1 MLIRLA
7 IDPAGVGMEGHDAAL
22 QSKLIDDCVTS
33 WMRCGIVYIGTAD
46 YAHSP
51 LRLALEG
58 LPQALKSRWIRAVT
72 LAQQRGLLRN
82 GPPPWL
88 GSFQEPPFDQLV
100 ELRHGVDVVGIGM
113 AIAGSLGFAP
123 HEPAQVHDASA
134 IELCRLDCL
143 SASSRIRKADEIRE
157 QKKFKR
163 GEKVDTIWTEL
174 FRPFVAR
181 FSQIAL
187 VDRFCLHRLAEC
199 ASGESGIE
207 RFLGR
212 VDACPGDSSIV
223 SVQVLSTLA
232 RCQSRGDVV
241 KRLRDVV
248 ESLPNG
254 RISSL
259 EVQLVDERAFGPVVH
274 YRYARFQSHHCIILD
289 HGIEILEGHS
299 LRRTHPYSL
308 TYFDETLRTDETA
321 LRAKA
326 QRCIVYS
333 RPKSDAACALPT
345 PPVAHVRP
353 GPGMVRVAGR

>member
-1 MLIRLA
+1 
-7 IDPAGVGMEGHDAAL
+7 MEGHDAAL
-22 QSKLIDDCVTS
+22 QLKLVDDCVTS
-33 WMRCGIVYIGTAD
+33 WMRCGIVYIGAVD

-51 LRLALEG
+51 LRRALEG
-58 LPQALKSRWIRAVT
+58 LPQSLKSRWIRAVT

-88 GSFQEPPFDQLV
+88 GSFQEPPFDQLL
-100 ELRHGVDVVGIGM
+100 ELRRGVDVVGIGM

-123 HEPAQVHDASA
+123 HEHEQVHDASA

-163 GEKVDTIWTEL
+163 GEKVDTIWAEL

-199 ASGESGIE
+199 APGESGIE

-212 VDACPGDSSIV
+212 VDACLGDSAFV

-232 RCQSRGDVV
+232 KYQSRGDVV
-241 KRLRDVV
+241 KRLRDFV

-254 RISSL
+254 RISGL
-259 EVQLVDERAFGPVVH
+259 EVQFVDERTFGPVVH
-274 YRYARFQSHHCIILD
+274 YRYARFQSHHCLVLD

-299 LRRTHPYSL
+299 LKRTHPYSL
-308 TYFDETLRTDETA
+308 TCFDDPLRTDEAA

-333 RPKSDAACALPT
+333 KPKRDAVSAAPTSPAGPVHPRPAMVSRACL
-345 PPVAHVRP
+345 RL
-353 GPGMVRVAGR
+353 GG